1 MIDLTNKLKNLYSR
15 EIRRYITST
24 IGASAVMISL
34 CIPAIL
40 GSMGMAIDA
49 GQIYLAK
56 KRLEHAIDAAA
67 LAAAGS
73 SSLTE
78 AEIIERVYDFIRA
91 NYSDD
96 ELGEIKDIVVEIG
109 ENNLSVSASV
119 YVDTIFLNILGI
131 NTAEANTDTN
141 VVREVRGLEVMLV
154 LDVTGSMSTNNN
166 ISALRTASTNFVDIL
181 YDRATED
188 DTIKMGMVPYS
199 SAVNVGP
206 YGFGVTPDGDNYD
219 DPFVVAPD
227 PDRYIDPSSSIEFDQ
242 SDLYEWW
249 GCIEARN
256 YPDDTTDGDDDW
268 EWDMFRAYF
277 NDSDSR
283 SIRNNASY
291 YNNRYG
297 PNYSC
302 NKAYVVPLTTDKDYL
317 KDRITLLQADGNTHG
332 NLGMVCRYRML
343 SPDFPFREGASFE
356 DLIWQKV
363 VVMMTDGNNTTSPY
377 YSAYGGARRN
387 SVSVSDLNERF
398 EETCTEMK
406 QKGIQIYTVTFT
418 SNISSNTKGYYE
430 RCASDATKY
439 FDAPDQQDLID
450 TFEKISK
457 ELSNLYITQ

>member
-1 MIDLTNKLKNLYSR
+1 
-15 EIRRYITST
+15 
-24 IGASAVMISL
+24 
-34 CIPAIL
+34 
-40 GSMGMAIDA
+40 
-49 GQIYLAK
+49 
-56 KRLEHAIDAAA
+56 
-67 LAAAGS
+67 
-73 SSLTE
+73 
-78 AEIIERVYDFIRA
+78 
-91 NYSDD
+91 
-96 ELGEIKDIVVEIG
+96 
-109 ENNLSVSASV
+109 
-119 YVDTIFLNILGI
+119 
-131 NTAEANTDTN
+131 
-141 VVREVRGLEVMLV
+141 
-154 LDVTGSMSTNNN
+154 
-166 ISALRTASTNFVDIL
+166 
-181 YDRATED
+181 
-188 DTIKMGMVPYS
+188 
-199 SAVNVGP
+199 
-206 YGFGVTPDGDNYD
+206 
-219 DPFVVAPD
+219 
-227 PDRYIDPSSSIEFDQ
+227 
-242 SDLYEWW
+242 
-249 GCIEARN
+249 
-256 YPDDTTDGDDDW
+256 
-268 EWDMFRAYF
+268 MFRAYF

-332 NLGMVCRYRML
+332 NLGMVWGYRML

-418 SNISSNTKGYYE
+418 SNISDNTKGYYE